1 MVPDLSRVTLGAI
14 FDPLERGE
22 RCEYVAIL
30 YIMILY
36 YNIFYH
42 DILLMF
48 ITDSILLILYCC
60 NQCFVLRARQAVWDM
75 LVIVCVCVCLCLCLC
90 LCLCARARVLLMHI
104 ADVVVI
110 FFSLR
115 AILGPL
121 DSGLERGERCGF

>member
-1 MVPDLSRVTLGAI
+1 
-14 FDPLERGE
+14 
-22 RCEYVAIL
+22 
-30 YIMILY
+30 
-36 YNIFYH
+36 
-42 DILLMF
+42 MF
-48 ITDSILLILYCC
+48 CFASAASGMGYAC
-60 NQCFVLRARQAVWDM
+60 NR
-75 LVIVCVCVCLCLCLC
+75 VCVCVCLCLCLC